1 MSRKAIIVLICGSTI
16 LSLSFGIRQ
25 TFGIFLKPIT
35 MDLEIGR
42 EVFGMAMAISA
53 LLSGIASPFFGG
65 IADKF
70 GAGRVLLVGGV
81 LYAAG
86 LVLTTVST
94 HPTELYLTFGV
105 LIGLAMGSATFGI
118 VLGVIGRAVPPEKR
132 SLAFG
137 ITTACGS
144 LGSFILVPAGRGLLE
159 TFGWQISFLIFAAF
173 AASIC
178 VLALGLAGRPA
189 ATSGAEQQSLS
200 SALGEA
206 GRHSGFLL
214 LNAGFFV
221 CGFHVTFIATHL
233 PAFLADRGVSLGAA
247 AYALALIGLFNVLGS
262 FYFGAAGGRYRK
274 KYVLSII
281 YLARAVVIS
290 LFLLLPV
297 TDLSAL
303 FFGAAI
309 GFLWLGTVPLTNGIV
324 AQVFGPKY
332 LSMLGGLVFMWHQVG
347 AFLGAWLGGYAFD
360 LTGSYDAVWLAAIAL
375 GVAAALIH
383 LPIADSPVARLRQT
397 AAAT

>member
-1 MSRKAIIVLICGSTI
+1 MTRKALIVLICGSII

-25 TFGIFLKPIT
+25 TFGLFLKPIT
-35 MDLEIGR
+35 TDLQVGR
-42 EVFGMAMAISA
+42 EVFGMSMAISA
-53 LLSGIASPFFGG
+53 LLSGLSSPFFGG
-65 IADKF
+65 LADKF
-70 GAGRVLLVGGV
+70 GAGRVLLAGGL

-86 LVLTTVST
+86 LVLTTVSA
-94 HPTELYLTFGV
+94 HPAELYLTFGV

-118 VLGVIGRAVPPEKR
+118 VLGVVGRAVPAEKR

-144 LGSFILVPAGRGLLE
+144 MGSFILVPAGRGLLE
-159 TFGWQISFLIFAAF
+159 TFGWHTSFLIFAVL

-178 VLALGLAGRPA
+178 ILALGLAGRPA
-189 ATSGAEQQSLS
+189 ARAGESQTLTN
-200 SALGEA
+200 ALGEA

-233 PAFLADRGVSLGAA
+233 PAFLADRGVSLRAA

-297 TDLSAL
+297 TDMSAL

-309 GFLWLGTVPLTNGIV
+309 GFLWLGTVPLTNGII
-324 AQVFGPKY
+324 AQVFGPQY
-332 LSMLGGLVFMWHQVG
+332 MSMLGGLVFMWHQVG
-347 AFLGAWLGGYAFD
+347 AFLGAWLGGYFFD
-360 LTGSYDAVWLAAIAL
+360 LTGSYDVVWLAAVAL
-375 GVAAALIH
+375 GIFAALIH
-383 LPIADSPVARLRQT
+383 LPIADAPVARLRRP
-397 AAAT
+397 AVAT